1 MGNPWINSSVG
12 AHGRAL
18 AVALEEGLL
27 RLSSSISEQYGY
39 PRGVNFSTTVILSA
53 AKDLRSAQR
62 EILRCAQDD
71 SWRAIPA

>member
-1 MGNPWINSSVG
+1 MRGQ
-12 AHGRAL
+12 GRGQGDL